1 MLKIHSTTHLTIPH
15 LQLKEHQLTLSPVKS
30 ENDELI
36 EAIEAES
43 QGEQWYLGDLDSHN
57 LTAFWSGVEE
67 ELAHDPER
75 LTFAED

>member
-1 MLKIHSTTHLTIPH
+1 MLKIHSTPHLSVPH
-15 LQLKEHQLTLSPVKS
+15 LQHQVQQLKLSPVAS

-43 QGEQWYLGDLDSHN
+43 LGEQWQLGEIDSNN
-57 LTAFWSGVEE
+57 LTAFWTGVEE
-67 ELAHDPER
+67 ELAQDPER